1 MNAPD
6 RYLIIDDD
14 SGNNL
19 LCQLVINRTVKDP
32 EIISFTS
39 ALKAIDYITTEYTAK
54 PIPTMLFL
62 DINMPTLSGW
72 DVLAKFESIEKIIQ
86 SNFKIYMISSSL
98 NPVDRARAMSNKF
111 VSGYL
116 EKPLNKL
123 AFANILAAKN

>member
-1 MNAPD
+1 
-6 RYLIIDDD
+6 
-14 SGNNL
+14 
-19 LCQLVINRTVKDP
+19 VKDP

-39 ALKAIDYITTEYTAK
+39 ALKAIEYIKTEYATK
-54 PIPTMLFL
+54 PVKTMLFL

-72 DVLAKFESIEKIIQ
+72 DVLAKFESFEKIIQ

-98 NPVDRARAMSNKF
+98 NPIDKTRAMGNKF